1 MVNNHFKNPE
11 YPDADLHQ
19 NVIISFMSATKP
31 VHQVSSESVHN
42 LLRYLAHKQTD
53 RQTGVKIKSLST
65 YVGGGKNPGNLLRT
79 GWGAPFEWID
89 DESKVYF
96 QL

>member
-1 MVNNHFKNPE
+1 MVKNHFKNPE
-11 YPDADLHQ
+11 YPDTDLHQ
-19 NVIISFMSATKP
+19 NLINSFLSATKS
-31 VHQVSSESVHN
+31 VHQVSSESVQNH
-42 LLRYLAHKQTD
+42 LRYLAHRQTD
-53 RQTGVKIKSLST
+53 RQRGVKIKSLST
-65 YVGGGKNPGNLLRT
+65 DGGGGKNPGNLLRT